1 MRSCK
6 QRAQVRQPSAEALQ
20 RTLRCTLPPRRPA
33 PLCAFQCTAM
43 SEAAHAVLYA
53 APESPTEV
61 PEAVEAPAAAAD
73 DVALLASTLADA
85 AAVQVTPHRPA
96 VVVLT

>member
-1 MRSCK
+1 
-6 QRAQVRQPSAEALQ
+6 
-20 RTLRCTLPPRRPA
+20 
-33 PLCAFQCTAM
+33 
-43 SEAAHAVLYA
+43 VLYA

-73 DVALLASTLADA
+73 DVALLASTIADA